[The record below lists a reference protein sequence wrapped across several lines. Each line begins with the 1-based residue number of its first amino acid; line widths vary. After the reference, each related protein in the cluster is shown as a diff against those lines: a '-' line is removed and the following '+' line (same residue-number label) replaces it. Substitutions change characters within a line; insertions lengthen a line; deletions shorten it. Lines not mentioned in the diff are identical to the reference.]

1 MIGPLDDDSSVSIE
15 PVVDIHAA
23 VSVVNIG
30 TGPVGASTDHTAVCG
45 MYFMT
50 TGGRRMTGEGS
61 RRRRTSRSTAGAAGA
76 GMRSAKST
84 ARARATRTSG
94 GRTMGAIGRRT
105 MRGIRGGTVS
115 GSATRS
121 TRRRTVGSTRGGT
134 VRSAATRGTTRT
146 VRSLETATRSAAGM
160 SRGRRV
166 VGWRRCLLLLLVT
179 GDANRRVGNSQG
191 EQQTRR
197 SQGSL

>member
-1 MIGPLDDDSSVSIE
+1 MIGPLDDDSSVSIQA
-15 PVVDIHAA
+15 VVDIHTA
-23 VSVVNIG
+23 VSVVNIC
-30 TGPVGASTDHTAVCG
+30 TRPVSASTDHTAVCS

-61 RRRRTSRSTAGAAGA
+61 RGSRTSRSTARTAGT
-76 GMRSAKST
+76 GMRSAKT
-84 ARARATRTSG
+84 AARAGATRTSG
-94 GRTMGAIGRRT
+94 GRTM
-105 MRGIRGGTVS
+105 RGIRRGTVS
-115 GSATRS
+115 ASATRG
-121 TRRRTVGSTRGGT
+121 TRRRTMGSTRGGT
-134 VRSAATRGTTRT
+134 VRSSTTRGTTRT
-146 VRSLETATRSAAGM
+146 VRALETATRSAGM

-179 GDANRRVGNSQG
+179 GDANRRVGYSQG

>member
-1 MIGPLDDDSSVSIE
+1 MIGPLDDDSSVSIQA
-15 PVVDIHAA
+15 VVDIHAA

-30 TGPVGASTDHTAVCG
+30 TRPVGASTDHTAVCS

-61 RRRRTSRSTAGAAGA
+61 RGSGTSRSTARAAGA

-94 GRTMGAIGRRT
+94 GRT

-121 TRRRTVGSTRGGT
+121 TRRRTVGSTRSRT

-146 VRSLETATRSAAGM
+146 VRGLETATRSAGM

-166 VGWRRCLLLLLVT
+166 VGWRRRLLFLLVT
-179 GDANRRVGNSQG
+179 GDASRRVGYSQG

>member
-1 MIGPLDDDSSVSIE
+1 MIGPLDDDSSVSIQA
-15 PVVDIHAA
+15 VVDIHTA

-30 TGPVGASTDHTAVCG
+30 TRPVGASTDHTAVCS

-61 RRRRTSRSTAGAAGA
+61 RGSGTSRSTARAAGA

-94 GRTMGAIGRRT
+94 GRTMRAIGRRT

-115 GSATRS
+115 GSATRG
-121 TRRRTVGSTRGGT
+121 TRRRTMGSIRGGA
-134 VRSAATRGTTRT
+134 VRSSTTRGTTRA
-146 VRSLETATRSAAGM
+146 VRGLETATRSAGM

-166 VGWRRCLLLLLVT
+166 VGGRRCLLFLLVT
-179 GDANRRVGNSQG
+179 GDANRRVGYSQG

>member
-1 MIGPLDDDSSVSIE
+1 MIGPLDDDSSVPIQA
-15 PVVDIHAA
+15 VVDIHAA

-30 TGPVGASTDHTAVCG
+30 TGPVGASTDHTAVCS

-61 RRRRTSRSTAGAAGA
+61 RGSRTSRSTARTAGT
-76 GMRSAKST
+76 GMRSAKTT
-84 ARARATRTSG
+84 ARAGATRTSG
-94 GRTMGAIGRRT
+94 GRTM
-105 MRGIRGGTVS
+105 RGIRRGTVS
-115 GSATRS
+115 ASATRG
-121 TRRRTVGSTRGGT
+121 TRRRTMGSTRGGT
-134 VRSAATRGTTRT
+134 VRSSTTRGTTRT
-146 VRSLETATRSAAGM
+146 VRALETATRSAGM

-179 GDANRRVGNSQG
+179 GDANRRVGYSQG